1 MIGKIT
7 NSLLLLNA
15 IQTSPVYFCQINR
28 VYYTTVGLSLETSD
42 EYKHQTGS
50 TPFRLHRLYTTALI
64 VLALLLT
71 ISQIATQY
79 RLYSIQKRVRV
90 IRYASLQRHQSQQL
104 VSKTLQLRQTT
115 QPVAF
120 RAIRNELKQ
129 LFSLLESSYEQSQ
142 EGYLFENSFRVANSD
157 AVNLLYTG
165 VKPYYDTL
173 SRSTR
178 TLISFQS
185 PAQFQSPVA
194 TLALEQLLRVQVPFL
209 EKMDGVVRQH
219 NSEIRNQLDGLQW
232 LEFAFYTA
240 TVGLV
245 LLLGF
250 GVFRPAIHHLK
261 QTMDQLIL
269 AENTTAEANR
279 KLVRLNRSL
288 HEARQRLFQATK
300 QQHQQEMGEQKLR
313 ASSLIAGQEE
323 ERKRLSRELHD
334 GLGQMLTGIKLQV
347 EGLETHLNRS
357 VAIDDPL
364 AHKRIQALKELI
376 SQTISETRSISN
388 DLMPSVLSDFGVIP
402 ALKLL
407 TETAAMNQS
416 SKAGLGSDIQFET
429 NLPTTRLDR
438 QVEISLYRITQEAV
452 TNAIR
457 HGKPSLINIELIE
470 RENYLHLVVTDN
482 GNGFS
487 IQRLRE
493 PYGPSQGIHNMQE
506 RTKLLNGRFK
516 IRSAPGKGTKLYISI
531 PYQVQYSAF
540 DHDTINAR

>member
-1 MIGKIT
+1 
-7 NSLLLLNA
+7 L
-15 IQTSPVYFCQINR
+15 F
-28 VYYTTVGLSLETSD
+28 LETSD

-79 RLYSIQKRVRV
+79 RLYSIQKRVQV

-104 VSKTLQLRQTT
+104 VSKTLQLGQTT
-115 QPVAF
+115 QPAQF
-120 RAIRNELKQ
+120 QTIRSELKQ
-129 LFSLLESSYEQSQ
+129 LFTLFESTYEQSQ
-142 EGYLFENSFRVANSD
+142 EGYLFENSFRVSNSS
-157 AVNLLYTG
+157 AVNRLYAD

-185 PAQFQSPVA
+185 PAQFQSPVGA
-194 TLALEQLLRVQVPFL
+194 LALRQFLRTQGPFL
-209 EKMDGVVRQH
+209 QKVDGVVQQY
-219 NSEIRNQLDGLQW
+219 NSEIRSQLDGLQW

-240 TVGLV
+240 TLGLV
-245 LLLGF
+245 LLLSF
-250 GVFRPAIHHLK
+250 WVFRPAIHHLK

-357 VAIDDPL
+357 FVNEDPL
-364 AHKRIQALKELI
+364 THKRIQALKDLI

-407 TETAAMNQS
+407 TETAAINQS
-416 SKAGLGSDIQFET
+416 SKAGLGPDIQFET

-457 HGKPSLINIELIE
+457 HGKPSQINIELIE

-493 PYGPSQGIHNMQE
+493 PYGSSQGIHNMQE

-516 IRSAPGKGTKLYISI
+516 IRSAPGKGTKLYVSI
-531 PYQVQYSAF
+531 PYQVQYSAYE
-540 DHDTINAR
+540 HDTINAR